1 MSLSVDIRKSLGSFD
16 LDVSFEMENE
26 TLGLLGASGCGKSM
40 TLRCIAGVEKP
51 DSGRI
56 VINDR
61 VLFDSEKGIN
71 LPARE
76 RKTALLFQSFQLFPN
91 MTVEKNIGAGIGKEV
106 SAEERAQRIR
116 HQLERF
122 QLVGL
127 EKRYPA
133 FLSGG
138 QQQRVALA
146 RMLAAQPGALFLDEP
161 FSALDAHLK
170 AQLEEDLLDLFG
182 SFEGSVVYVSHDID
196 EAFRFCNRIAVMD
209 DGRIREIA
217 KTTALVKYPH
227 TLATAKITGCENTSA
242 ARKINDYTF
251 EALDWG
257 GMRLTS
263 SNIVPD
269 DLAYVAVRAFYISP
283 AQQQSINVVP
293 CTVQRVSDS
302 RFERTVGVR
311 PLSASSVNQLIQ
323 WNVDKLQVPETQLP
337 NVGDEVSLFFNP
349 RNMYLLTE

>member
-1 MSLSVDIRKSLGSFD
+1 MSLSVDIRKTLGSFD
-16 LDVSFEMENE
+16 LSVSFEMGNE

-56 VINDR
+56 VLNDR
-61 VLFDSEKGIN
+61 VLFDSEQGID

-76 RKTALLFQSFQLFPN
+76 RKTALLFQNFQLFPN

-106 SAEERAQRIR
+106 DAEERRRRIQ

-122 QLVGL
+122 QLMGL

-170 AQLEEDLLDLFG
+170 AQLEEDLLDLFDSYQG
-182 SFEGSVVYVSHDID
+182 SIVYVSHDID
-196 EAFRFCNRIAVMD
+196 EAFRFCDRIAVMD
-209 DGRIREIA
+209 GGRIREIA

-227 TLATAKITGCENTSA
+227 ALATAKITGCENTSA
-242 ARKINDYTF
+242 ARKVNEYTF

-257 GMRLTS
+257 GVRLTS
-263 SNIVPD
+263 SNLVPD
-269 DLAYVAVRAFYISP
+269 NLAYVAIRAFYITP
-283 AQQQSINVVP
+283 AQSQTINVVP

-311 PLSASSVNQLIQ
+311 PSSASSVNEFIQ
-323 WNVDKLQVPETQLP
+323 WNVDKLQVPESHLP
-337 NVGDEVSLFFNP
+337 EVGDEVRLFFDP
-349 RNMYLLTE
+349 KNMYLLTE